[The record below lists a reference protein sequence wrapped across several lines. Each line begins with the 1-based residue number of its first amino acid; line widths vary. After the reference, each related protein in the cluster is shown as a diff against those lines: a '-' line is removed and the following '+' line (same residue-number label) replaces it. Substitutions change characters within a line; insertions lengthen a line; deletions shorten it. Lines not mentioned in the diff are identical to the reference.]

1 MIDENH
7 VVKRKMRKFGAYFDD
22 NGRSKDSIN
31 GYIQIKWL
39 GKMQTLVMHCG
50 SAHLSKISLWK
61 NVLFLPFPL
70 PPPFFFPI
78 VMPRGL
84 AAGACNVG
92 RCPGCQWV
100 RFFNPQQGL
109 AAIQLK

>member
-1 MIDENH
+1 
-7 VVKRKMRKFGAYFDD
+7 MRKFGAYFDD

-61 NVLFLPFPL
+61 NILFLPFPL
-70 PPPFFFPI
+70 PFFFFFF
-78 VMPRGL
+78 L
-84 AAGACNVG
+84 
-92 RCPGCQWV
+92 CQGV
-100 RFFNPQQGL
+100 LQQVLVVLVDALDVSGSDFSTHSRDWL
-109 AAIQLK
+109 LFS

>member
-7 VVKRKMRKFGAYFDD
+7 VMKRKMRKFGAYFDD

-70 PPPFFFPI
+70 PFFFSY
-78 VMPRGL
+78 
-84 AAGACNVG
+84 CNAKG
-92 RCPGCQWV
+92 SCSRC
-100 RFFNPQQGL
+100 L
-109 AAIQLK
+109 